1 MYLFVPLEIKRAAL
15 SVNLVG
21 RREEKTYTRNA
32 IGGWKRGGGKEK
44 EERNGGTTTT
54 TLSSFHERKDNN
66 FRISYRVILLLLL
79 LQEIFPAEIN
89 EEEIHFAVDRAKIHD
104 RLP

>member
-1 MYLFVPLEIKRAAL
+1 MEEQRQQRYPRSTK
-15 SVNLVG
+15 G
-21 RREEKTYTRNA
+21 R
-32 IGGWKRGGGKEK
+32 
-44 EERNGGTTTT
+44 TTI
-54 TLSSFHERKDNN
+54 SC
-66 FRISYRVILLLLL
+66 ISYRVILLLLL